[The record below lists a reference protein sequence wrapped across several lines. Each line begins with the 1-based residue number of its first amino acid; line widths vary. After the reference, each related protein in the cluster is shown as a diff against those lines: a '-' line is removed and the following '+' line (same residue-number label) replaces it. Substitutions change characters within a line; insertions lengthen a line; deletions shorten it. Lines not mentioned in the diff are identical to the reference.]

1 MDFSIFDSFDMSV
14 FTFFGEHIHSS
25 FMNVVAEIITF
36 FGGEEFVI
44 PMAVLGLVL
53 SLFKKTRKFGLSVLF
68 AVLVG
73 TLLTNLVM
81 KNVFDRPRPFDH
93 FTENPIYAEFF
104 KNVHGIYP
112 NELLNDEIKEQFN
125 IPTSYSFPSGHT
137 TAAFELGIAMF
148 LALKKKY
155 SWVFPVFSALVGL
168 SRIYL
173 MVHYVTDVLGGMV
186 IGTLAGV
193 VGYLIM
199 KAIMEKT
206 KINEFDLIETIK
218 KKKA

>member
-14 FTFFGEHIHSS
+14 FTFFGEHIQSAA
-25 FMNVVAEIITF
+25 MNIVAEFITF

-53 SLFKKTRKFGLSVLF
+53 SFFKKTRKFGLSVLF

-81 KNVFDRPRPFDH
+81 KNVFDRPRPFNY
-93 FTENPIYAEFF
+93 FTENPMYAEFF
-104 KNVHGIYP
+104 KNVYGIYP
-112 NELLNDEIKEQFN
+112 AEMTEELRNQL
-125 IPTSYSFPSGHT
+125 PHSGSFPSGHT
-137 TAAFELGIAMF
+137 TAAFELGVAMF

-155 SWVFPVFSALVGL
+155 SWVFPVFSVLVGL

-173 MVHYVTDVLGGMV
+173 MVHYATDVIGGV
-186 IGTLAGV
+186 FVGAIAGIA
-193 VGYLIM
+193 GYLIM